1 MYESFYGLKCSP
13 FQLNPD
19 PAFYFDSRQHARARA
34 FLEYGIHQKEGFI
47 VVTGEVGA
55 GKTTILRAL
64 IDRLDPK
71 KVVSANLVSTQLDAE
86 DTLRLV
92 AAAFGVRIKDIPKS
106 DLLLSLEAHL
116 VKATANGKR
125 CLLIVDEA
133 QNLTPRAV
141 EELRM
146 LSNFQ
151 LGGHAILQSFLV
163 GQPEFRSILQS
174 PRMEQLRQRVI
185 ASCHIGPLDLDEV
198 QPYIE
203 HRLRC
208 AGLSQALKIDQDC
221 FSAIYKFSGGIPR
234 RINTL
239 CDRLL
244 LNGYLLEKRE
254 FLLGDVDGIV
264 REIRNELVG
273 EPVSSPPENSVNPE
287 VSRLREPTATE
298 VSSADL
304 SPPPEDEIDR
314 LLNQLHSGDLEERL
328 SRLESSMLRLERLNA
343 SSLKLLQQLADVV
356 RAGNRGKGG
365 NG

>member
-1 MYESFYGLKCSP
+1 MYESFYGLKRSP

-19 PAFYFDSRQHARARA
+19 PAFYFDSRQHARAKA
-34 FLEYGIHQKEGFI
+34 FLEYGVHQKEGFI
-47 VVTGEVGA
+47 VITGEVGA
-55 GKTTILRAL
+55 GKTTILRSL
-64 IDRLDPK
+64 IDRLDPQ
-71 KVVSANLVSTQLDAE
+71 KVESANLVSTQLDAE
-86 DTLRLV
+86 DTLRMV
-92 AAAFGVRIKDIPKS
+92 AASFGVRIKDIPKS
-106 DLLLSLEAHL
+106 DLLLALEAHL

-133 QNLTPRAV
+133 QNLTSRAV

-203 HRLRC
+203 HRLQC
-208 AGLSQALKIDQDC
+208 AGMGTVLDIAPEC
-221 FSAIYKFSGGIPR
+221 FTAIYKFSGGIPR

-244 LNGYLLEKRE
+244 LSGYLGGKRA
-254 FLLGDVDGIV
+254 FLVEDVDQIIH
-264 REIRNELVG
+264 EIRSELQG
-273 EPVSSPPENSVNPE
+273 DSGARN
-287 VSRLREPTATE
+287 REPPVKLVEAPVLPPAT
-298 VSSADL
+298 SG
-304 SPPPEDEIDR
+304 DEIDR
-314 LLNQLHSGDLEERL
+314 LFSQVHSGDLENRL
-328 SRLESSMLRLERLNA
+328 SRLESGLLRLERINT
-343 SSLKLLQQLADVV
+343 STLKLLQQLVDVT
-356 RAGNRGKGG
+356 RGTNRGG
-365 NG
+365 